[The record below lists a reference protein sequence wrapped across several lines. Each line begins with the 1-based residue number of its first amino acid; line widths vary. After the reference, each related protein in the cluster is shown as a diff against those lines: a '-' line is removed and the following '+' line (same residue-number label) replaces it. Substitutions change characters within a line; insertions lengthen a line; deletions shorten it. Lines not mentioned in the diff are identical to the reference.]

1 MTEHATPSFE
11 TTHDLL
17 ASTRALTRRVRDAQR
32 GAWLPLAL
40 FGLATLASAPFNRY
54 GTSRTCNAARS
65 ACSVY
70 STWAFVYWPTV
81 LVLIYVAVAW
91 FYVSRSRERG
101 VGTRVKPYVVAG
113 IVLAVV
119 LTAASVWLI
128 KHPSAGNNVLGL
140 HVYPGTQLGAAMY
153 RLVSPAAAIGLAL
166 LVLARIERNVA
177 LLIFTLGYLAVV
189 VFAFPPVHSSAPPH
203 FHSPSVFTARLLVD
217 SGVLLLGSVCFA
229 ASSALVG
236 RHIRRSAP

>member
-1 MTEHATPSFE
+1 MTDHATPPFE

-32 GAWLPLAL
+32 GAWFPLAL
-40 FGLATLASAPFNRY
+40 FGLATLASAPFDRY

-65 ACSVY
+65 ICTVY
-70 STWAFVYWPTV
+70 STWAFVYWPAV
-81 LVLIYVAVAW
+81 LVLIYIAVAW
-91 FYVSRSRERG
+91 FYVHRSRERG
-101 VGTRVKPYVVAG
+101 VGTRVQPYVVTG

-128 KHPSAGNNVLGL
+128 KNPRPNNNILGL
-140 HVYPGTQLGAAMY
+140 HVYPGTRLGAALD

-177 LLIFTLGYLAVV
+177 LLVFTIGYLAVV
-189 VFAFPPVHSSAPPH
+189 LFAFGPTHNSVPRP
-203 FHSPSVFTARLLVD
+203 FTSPGLFGGRLLVD
-217 SGVLLLGSVCFA
+217 SGMLLVGSICFA
-229 ASSALVG
+229 LAE
-236 RHIRRSAP
+236 RHARRSAP

>member
-1 MTEHATPSFE
+1 MADHATPSFE

-17 ASTRALTRRVRDAQR
+17 ASTRALSRRVRDAQR
-32 GAWLPLAL
+32 GAWFPLAL
-40 FGLATLASAPFNRY
+40 FGLATLASAPFDRY
-54 GTSRTCNAARS
+54 GTSKTCNATGS
-65 ACSVY
+65 ICSIY

-81 LVLIYVAVAW
+81 LVLIYIAVAW
-91 FYVSRSRERG
+91 FYVHRSRQRG
-101 VGTRVKPYVVAG
+101 VGTRVHPYVVAG

-128 KHPSAGNNVLGL
+128 KNPRPDDNILGL
-140 HVYPGTQLGAAMY
+140 HVYPGTRLGAALD

-177 LLIFTLGYLAVV
+177 LLVFTIGYLAVV
-189 VFAFPPVHSSAPPH
+189 LFAFGPTHGSAPRP
-203 FHSPSVFTARLLVD
+203 FPSPGLFGARLLVD

-229 ASSALVG
+229 ASFALAG
-236 RHIRRSAP
+236 RHAGRSTP